1 MFLSHPPPLFSPP
14 LLLLPPRLTHLLV
27 VPKKSTSFCSLPL
40 SRRHKAVSPAGM
52 YTVNRGMEP
61 FQTYGTIA
69 FLSVRTQDRVEK
81 QTIETKVGARKEKEQ
96 MLRFEF
102 YIL

>member
-1 MFLSHPPPLFSPP
+1 
-14 LLLLPPRLTHLLV
+14 
-27 VPKKSTSFCSLPL
+27 
-40 SRRHKAVSPAGM
+40 M